1 MPRVDYSVDY
11 IEGVWKVGLNGKHF
25 GPYSTMDA
33 AVAAASGAAHKAEAQ
48 GYEAV
53 VTINTSLRTGK
64 MIIGGCLRAMSNH
77 DYLHLGPVSIP
88 IVLLDGLLTVAC
100 LADVA
105 IRYSHYL
112 REHEWAG
119 GFLEWLFRRGAE
131 TRKLEAAE

>member
-53 VTINTSLRTGK
+53 VTINTGVEP
-64 MIIGGCLRAMSNH
+64 AE
-77 DYLHLGPVSIP
+77 
-88 IVLLDGLLTVAC
+88 VAP
-100 LADVA
+100 AEEVV
-105 IRYSHYL
+105 
-112 REHEWAG
+112 
-119 GFLEWLFRRGAE
+119 RGSE
-131 TRKLEAAE
+131 RDAA